1 LEREVQQVR
10 WSEKASD
17 ALEGVYAFHA
27 ERSELTAIT
36 VVEAIIEKA
45 ESINFP
51 KQYQVDE
58 FDPQCRRM
66 FVGDYRIL
74 YQNEGLI
81 VHIVNILCSKKPA

>member
-17 ALEGVYAFHA
+17 SLEDIYAFHA
-27 ERSELTAIT
+27 EKSELTAIS
-36 VVEAIIEKA
+36 VVEEIIEKA

-51 KQYQVDE
+51 KQYQLDE
-58 FDPQCRRM
+58 FDSQCRRM
-66 FVGDYRIL
+66 FVGNYKIL
-74 YQNEGLI
+74 YQNEGLT